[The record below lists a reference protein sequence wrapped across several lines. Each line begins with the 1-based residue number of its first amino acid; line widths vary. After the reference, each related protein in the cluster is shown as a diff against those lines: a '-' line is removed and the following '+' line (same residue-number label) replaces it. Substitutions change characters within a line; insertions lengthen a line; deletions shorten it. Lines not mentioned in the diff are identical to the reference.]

1 MAAISARIPSVLIHL
16 VTDPHQTCNC
26 LSHTPATPT
35 YASHIAS
42 LVLKRRYILFSGF
55 YERKWR
61 HFPLLRHMN
70 MPRLEDKEIL
80 SKERDSPHERT
91 TRQVRTALGW
101 TRTHLSPP
109 RRNRFGYAVQLAIKA
124 FLICGPVG
132 QPTNSS
138 NEELISPHLSL

>member
-61 HFPLLRHMN
+61 LFPLLRHMN

-91 TRQVRTALGW
+91 TRQVRTDLGW
-101 TRTHLSPP
+101 TRTHLSSTNKESLLVTQFIWREKPS
-109 RRNRFGYAVQLAIKA
+109 Y
-124 FLICGPVG
+124 ICLRVR
-132 QPTNSS
+132 
-138 NEELISPHLSL
+138 LFD

>member
-1 MAAISARIPSVLIHL
+1 VAAISARIPSVIIHL
-16 VTDPHQTCNC
+16 VTEDLPHQTCNC

-35 YASHIAS
+35 YDSHIAT

-91 TRQVRTALGW
+91 TRQVRTDIGESDQ
-101 TRTHLSPP
+101 HLSYTNKESLCL
-109 RRNRFGYAVQLAIKA
+109 RSWQAA
-124 FLICGPVG
+124 FQICGLTG
-132 QPTNSS
+132 QNS
-138 NEELISPHLSL
+138 PLSGLPLDLCLA